1 MTRRKRRHWMRNAA
15 LKRVKVAAPDLVV
28 LVEHGAASP
37 ETALRLVTAGLP
49 HLSVVVR
56 EGDALVGPFVVP
68 VGAGG
73 PRTGSGV
80 EGVGQAAGPGRLPAR
95 GTACLR
101 CLDLHRGDVDPSW
114 PLVAAQLVCRPPT
127 SSGPAGEPVALAALG
142 AALAAAE
149 ALTYLDTGV
158 PRTRGATYEIAM
170 PDLLPR
176 LRAWAVHPDCG
187 CTALPRTPVPAL
199 APTGQ

>member
-1 MTRRKRRHWMRNAA
+1 MSSWRAAIPSAAARASWRFCAGVRPSTRSSGSASRGSASSES
-15 LKRVKVAAPDLVV
+15 APS
-28 LVEHGAASP
+28 GSASS
-37 ETALRLVTAGLP
+37 E
-49 HLSVVVR
+49 
-56 EGDALVGPFVVP
+56 
-68 VGAGG
+68 
-73 PRTGSGV
+73 
-80 EGVGQAAGPGRLPAR
+80 
-95 GTACLR
+95 
-101 CLDLHRGDVDPSW
+101 
-114 PLVAAQLVCRPPT
+114 PT

-149 ALTYLDTGV
+149 ALTYLDAGV